1 MLAPAQTKR
10 KINRGREAFHF
21 FLAAIPVIG
30 FVIFGLVP
38 MVMSLMLS
46 FTDVK
51 GSILDDFTFVGFANF
66 AYLAK
71 NVNFL
76 KSMRNTLFYVL
87 NVPLSLAAGLFIA
100 YLVNKAGAGNRFF
113 RSVFFIP
120 YVCSTVSISIAWKIM
135 YDADY
140 GIINTILGGF
150 GVDKIGWI
158 SSPKTFML
166 SVIIMSVWKGTGLC
180 IILYQAALA
189 NVNQSYY
196 ESAKIDGA
204 SPARIFFTITLPAV
218 SPTTFYLL
226 TMKIIASLQV
236 MEEPDILSG
245 GDETM
250 SGLDWADMTVVKFLY
265 KTFNGG
271 WNSLGFGV
279 GSAAA
284 LILTLFILIVT
295 YINFALGKKWVNYD
309 MS

>member
-100 YLVNKAGAGNRFF
+100 YLVNKAGTGNRFF

-158 SSPKTFML
+158 SSPQTFML

-196 ESAKIDGA
+196 ESARIDGA

-309 MS
+309 MA